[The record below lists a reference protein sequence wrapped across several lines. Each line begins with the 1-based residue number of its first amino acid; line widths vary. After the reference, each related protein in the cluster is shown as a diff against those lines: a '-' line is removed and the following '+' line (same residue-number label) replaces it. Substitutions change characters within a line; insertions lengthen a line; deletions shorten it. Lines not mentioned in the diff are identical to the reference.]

1 LDIIVDTE
9 RELTSNNKITT
20 TIFLAVCGRNSF
32 IIKYQSQFVIKIV
45 YGTMLELDRY
55 LFCIL
60 FVDLFIAKPVTI
72 IIIAVEKKERQ
83 GYLLIKRRS
92 DTFVDSIVYY

>member
-1 LDIIVDTE
+1 
-9 RELTSNNKITT
+9 
-20 TIFLAVCGRNSF
+20 
-32 IIKYQSQFVIKIV
+32 
-45 YGTMLELDRY
+45 MLELDRY